1 MKQMRIPR
9 GMTLPALIGA
19 AMLIGA
25 LASAPWATLMVIGI
39 VYLPVDRWVRGF
51 LAMGLLFTINAC
63 FTLAKTVR
71 DNHEAGKFINRL
83 TGAKAEKLLQEFEGR
98 SPLA

>member
-1 MKQMRIPR
+1 MPPTPQQQD
-9 GMTLPALIGA
+9 TSAWVFQAWASFLIAVG
-19 AMLIGA
+19 
-25 LASAPWATLMVIGI
+25 STTVGI
-39 VYLPVDRWVRGF
+39 VFLPVDGWVRGF
-51 LAMGLLFTINAC
+51 LAMGLLFTVNAC

-98 SPLA
+98 SPLS

>member
-1 MKQMRIPR
+1 MSQPPPHQQDT
-9 GMTLPALIGA
+9 GAWVFQAWASFLI
-19 AMLIGA
+19 A
-25 LASAPWATLMVIGI
+25 LATTGAGI
-39 VYLPVDRWVRGF
+39 IYLPVDGWVRGF
-51 LAMGLLFTINAC
+51 LGMGLLFTVNAC

-98 SPLA
+98 SPLS